1 MQSPYQVMFGT
12 IPEVKHLKIFGTTVY
27 PLLRPFNKHKL
38 EPRSTQCV
46 FLGFAHGY
54 KGVICYDIKT
64 RKFILSRHVIHDE
77 DVYPFKQSLPH
88 QDSITDYRPF
98 QTPVLVQLQVPSSR
112 VISDAQVHHNSQ
124 AVSSTTISADSTSP
138 HPSIPSNDVN
148 ENWVGPLNEFSIS
161 STQELQTS
169 DSSANLND
177 ITNLHHSPT
186 PHHSGTQ
193 SLLPVHSESQLEV
206 VLPDL
211 DLSSSDVSSHTVPS
225 THSMVTRLK
234 SGTIERQNYAALIV
248 QCPELN
254 SLQITEEEPFTGGY
268 SFISEI
274 TDSSEPTTFRK
285 AATLPQWQKAMQEE
299 YDSLR
304 AQGTWLLV
312 PPPENRA
319 IVGSKWVYKV
329 KKNPD
334 GSISRYKA
342 RLVAQGFSQ
351 EHGIDYLDTFSPVVR
366 HTTVRIILALAAMN
380 HWTLRQLDIKNA
392 FLHGDLQEEV
402 YMKQPQGF
410 IDPSYPSHVCK
421 LVKSLYG
428 LKQAPRAWNSKF
440 TSYLAV
446 VGFHASASDTSLFVK
461 KDESDITI
469 LLLYV
474 DDIILTG
481 SNPVKIQ
488 TVIQDLSTI
497 FELKDLG
504 QLTYF
509 LGLQVQYK
517 TDGSV
522 FVSQSKY
529 IKDLVHKAGMDSC
542 KPANTPCKPHHQM
555 LQSEGQLL
563 TDPTVYR
570 SIVGSL
576 QYLTF
581 TRPDIAFAVN
591 TVCQFMSS
599 PTDIHFG
606 AVKRIIRYLQGTMH
620 IGINFSADTV
630 SKLTAFSDSDWAADL
645 NTRRYVVYLGNNP
658 ISWQSKKQNSVSR
671 SSTEAEYKALAHTA
685 ADIAWIRYILKD
697 LGVFLD
703 APPTIHCDNMS
714 AIALS
719 ANPVFH
725 SRIKHLDTDYHFVRE
740 RVQQGDLE
748 VLYIPTEEQTA
759 DVLTKGLHSP
769 SFVKHFYNLK
779 LANPS

>member
-1 MQSPYQVMFGT
+1 MPYTPLQHDSHAASSIHISASDIGSHHN
-12 IPEVKHLKIFGTTVY
+12 IPVNGDSIHVVSELNVSGSDNT
-27 PLLRPFNKHKL
+27 
-38 EPRSTQCV
+38 
-46 FLGFAHGY
+46 
-54 KGVICYDIKT
+54 
-64 RKFILSRHVIHDE
+64 HVIQPSD
-77 DVYPFKQSLPH
+77 
-88 QDSITDYRPF
+88 QDTNSTD
-98 QTPVLVQLQVPSSR
+98 TTLLHASPSS
-112 VISDAQVHHNSQ
+112 
-124 AVSSTTISADSTSP
+124 SP
-138 HPSIPSNDVN
+138 H
-148 ENWVGPLNEFSIS
+148 
-161 STQELQTS
+161 
-169 DSSANLND
+169 
-177 ITNLHHSPT
+177 
-186 PHHSGTQ
+186 HHSGTQ
-193 SLLPVHSESQLEV
+193 SLLHVHSESQLEV
-206 VLPDL
+206 ILPALSPSDL
-211 DLSSSDVSSHTVPS
+211 ILHPAPS

-234 SGTIERQNYAALIV
+234 SGTIERQNYAALVV
-248 QCPELN
+248 QCPELC
-254 SLQITEEEPFTGGY
+254 SLQITDEEPFTGGY
-268 SFISEI
+268 SFLSEI
-274 TDSSEPTTFRK
+274 TDASEPKTFRK
-285 AATLPQWQKAMQEE
+285 AATIPQWQKAMHEE

-312 PPPENRA
+312 PALEDRT

-334 GSISRYKA
+334 DSVSRYKA

-351 EHGIDYLDTFSPVVR
+351 EHGIDYLDTFSPVVC
-366 HTTVRIILALAAMN
+366 HTTVRIILSLAAMN

-402 YMKQPQGF
+402 YMQQPQGF

-421 LVKSLYG
+421 MVKSLYG

-440 TSYLAV
+440 TSYLTV
-446 VGFHASASDTSLFVK
+446 LEFHASASDTSLFVK
-461 KDESDITI
+461 KDDSDIII

-481 SNPVKIQ
+481 SNPLKIQ
-488 TVIQDLSTI
+488 KVIQELSEV
-497 FELKDLG
+497 FKLKDMG

-509 LGLQVQYK
+509 LGLQVQYNA
-517 TDGSV
+517 DGSV
-522 FVSQSKY
+522 FVNQSKY
-529 IKDLVHKAGMDSC
+529 VKDLVHKAGMDSC
-542 KPANTPCKPHHQM
+542 KPATTPCKPHHQM
-555 LQSEGQLL
+555 LHSEGQLL
-563 TDPTVYR
+563 TDLTSYM

-581 TRPDIAFAVN
+581 TRPDIAFAIN

-620 IGINFSADTV
+620 IGITFSANTV

-645 NTRRYVVYLGNNP
+645 NTRRSITGYVVYFGNNP
-658 ISWQSKKQNSVSR
+658 ISWQSKKQHSVSR

-685 ADIAWIRYILKD
+685 ADIAWIRNILKD
-697 LGVFLD
+697 LAVVLD
-703 APPTIHCDNMS
+703 DPPSIYCDNMS

-740 RVQQGDLE
+740 RVQQGDMK

-779 LANPS
+779 LGNPS